1 MKNFKNQ
8 LTTAMGN
15 SNVYPHPPRPVEEPW
30 NFQRRGWIKFQI
42 SSGGGIQ
49 ALEFQGK
56 SNFDMEFPE
65 GGVN

>member
-1 MKNFKNQ
+1 MFIRI
-8 LTTAMGN
+8 
-15 SNVYPHPPRPVEEPW
+15 PPRPVEEPW

-56 SNFDMEFPE
+56 SNSDMEFPE